1 MCYHFIIK
9 LNYFFLKQAQ
19 ISYSILVEISLLGY
33 TIFIKN
39 FRSHR
44 FLTYLSVTAIHKI
57 NNIPMQLQFILHA
70 VIFQRQPTSTKSTR
84 HDGLPESDSRLSAAP
99 FTAVGVVI

>member
-1 MCYHFIIK
+1 MTTISVTLSDVLSFHHQTK
-9 LNYFFLKQAQ
+9 LFFFKAGA
-19 ISYSILVEISLLGY
+19 ISYSIPVEISLLGY

-70 VIFQRQPTSTKSTR
+70 VIF
-84 HDGLPESDSRLSAAP
+84 
-99 FTAVGVVI
+99 